1 MPCPKR
7 PTRQIERHGVVVEM
21 QRRPIARGR
30 EEGPT
35 LQCVSSGYMS
45 GGCSCPEAIPAG
57 VAASAWAAEL
67 ERSGADS
74 GFFQVQWRGHVWLA
88 FGMADGEIRG
98 VYCPTHR
105 AEREARF
112 AGLEGHYASAAVSA

>member
-1 MPCPKR
+1 MHR
-7 PTRQIERHGVVVEM
+7 HPT
-21 QRRPIARGR
+21 ARGR

-45 GGCSCPEAIPAG
+45 DGCSCPQAIPAR
-57 VAASAWAAEL
+57 VVASAWAAEL
-67 ERSGADS
+67 ERGAVES
-74 GFFQVQWRGHVWLA
+74 GFFHVPWRGHVWLA

-112 AGLEGHYASAAVSA
+112 AGLEGHYAPAAVSA